1 MIISNEELKLI
12 KKEAGGLLGTV
23 SGIYAEYCGGVY
35 GLKENTKGQLLL
47 LKNGFSFDT
56 LSQKKLFIPLDNVIK
71 IYRYNNVMFIEF
83 IEEENQYRVEFKAK
97 NIDKI
102 KEITEAIKRLTG
114 DIEIEKLQS
123 RNQLEDIPVGDKF
136 IYSNDSKG
144 INVKEY
150 KEEKGLSYLSLTD
163 IDIASIIEECGY
175 NKVNSI
181 KQINKLTNLSLTQ
194 CKKIVDDYFINN
206 NLGNIE
212 KYDAIKDFNNEKKH
226 EDKIKKLQEK
236 QLKLEMKNTKLNI
249 KQQKNAIKQ
258 DKKTAR
264 CPKCGSTSL
273 SAHKKGFGIG
283 KAVVGTLVTSNLIG
297 LVAGN
302 ANAKKVR
309 VTCLKCGKQ
318 FWA

>member
-1 MIISNEELKLI
+1 MIISDEELKLV
-12 KKEAGGLLGTV
+12 KKDAGGLLGSVGGTYV
-23 SGIYAEYCGGVY
+23 DYCGGVY
-35 GLKENTKGQLLL
+35 GLKENSKGQLLI
-47 LKNGFSFDT
+47 LKNGFSFDS
-56 LSQKKLFIPLDNVIK
+56 LFQKKLFIPLDNVLK
-71 IYRYNNVMFIEF
+71 IYKYNNVIFIDF

-102 KEITEAIKRLTG
+102 KEITDAIKRLTG

-123 RNQLEDIPVGDKF
+123 RKQLEDIPVGDEF
-136 IYSNDSKG
+136 IYSNDSEG

-150 KEEKGLSYLSLTD
+150 KEEKELPYLSLTD
-163 IDIASIIEECGY
+163 IEIASIIEEYGY

-283 KAVVGTLVTSNLIG
+283 KAVVGALVTSNPIG

>member
-114 DIEIEKLQS
+114 DIKIEKLQS
-123 RNQLEDIPVGDKF
+123 RKQLEDIPVGDKF
-136 IYSNDSKG
+136 IYSNNSKG

-150 KEEKGLSYLSLTD
+150 KEEKELSYLSLTD

>member
-114 DIEIEKLQS
+114 DIKIEKLQS
-123 RNQLEDIPVGDKF
+123 RKQLEDIPVGDKF

-150 KEEKGLSYLSLTD
+150 KEEKELSYLSLTD

>member
-1 MIISNEELKLI
+1 MIISDEELKLV
-12 KKEAGGLLGTV
+12 KKDAGGLLGSVGGTYV
-23 SGIYAEYCGGVY
+23 DYCGGVY
-35 GLKENTKGQLLL
+35 GLKENSKGQLLI
-47 LKNGFSFDT
+47 LKNGFSFDS
-56 LSQKKLFIPLDNVIK
+56 LFQKKLFIPLDNVLK
-71 IYRYNNVMFIEF
+71 IYKYNNVIFIDF

-102 KEITEAIKRLTG
+102 KEITDAIKRLTG

-123 RNQLEDIPVGDKF
+123 RKQLEDIPVGDEF
-136 IYSNDSKG
+136 IYSNDSEG
-144 INVKEY
+144 INIKEY
-150 KEEKGLSYLSLTD
+150 KEEKELPYLSLTD
-163 IDIASIIEECGY
+163 VEIASIIEECGY
-175 NKVNSI
+175 NKINSI

-212 KYDAIKDFNNEKKH
+212 KYDAIKDFNNDKKH

-283 KAVVGTLVTSNLIG
+283 KAVVGALVTSNPIG